1 MMTVE
6 GNYDEAL
13 ERFHA
18 TGPEF
23 QGWLSNHGPMVIEA
37 MDRRGAG
44 GRIHRWTDDYL
55 DQLDDRPRSRFP
67 IGPDEWRDPLGDPA
81 RTVIGSTTSSRRF
94 ASSRGQT
101 SWPCGGHDCCRAS
114 LQEQPT
120 A

>member
-1 MMTVE
+1 MMTGE

-55 DQLDDRPRSRFP
+55 DRLEDRPRSLFP

-81 RTVIGSTTSSRRF
+81 RTGDWIEYSRRF
-94 ASSRGQT
+94 ANSHGQT
-101 SWPCGGHDCCRAS
+101 WWPCGGHDCFRAS
-114 LQEQPT
+114 LRGQPT